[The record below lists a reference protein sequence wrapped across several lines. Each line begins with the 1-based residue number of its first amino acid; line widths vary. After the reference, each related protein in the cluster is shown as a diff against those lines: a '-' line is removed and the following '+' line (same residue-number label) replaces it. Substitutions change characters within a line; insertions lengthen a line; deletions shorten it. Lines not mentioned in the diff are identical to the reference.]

1 MVLTLNSLSK
11 NLNKMK
17 NIFTKFASVL
27 AILALVY
34 ACDTDYINDP
44 DNPEVAPSS
53 QLFNN
58 AQFDLAY
65 ELNDQWT
72 AGRGTLGFAQYWAQ
86 AFYTNENR
94 YALRTN
100 MVNDYWNWPYR
111 VLTDLKKVIDLN
123 ENPETKVLMSAYGD
137 NNNQVQ
143 SSRILMSFTF
153 SKLVDFFGDVPY
165 WSYGNKDNADFQG
178 LKLEEGVNAPAYTDA
193 KVIYEDILKEL
204 LDAANKINTSANV
217 SAADNI
223 YGGDPSKWVKFA
235 HSIRLRLAS
244 HLMKVDPAL
253 ANKVFNESESKAFM
267 GNDDSAS
274 LTFGGDDITGGPWHQ
289 AFTVGARRDFGPA
302 LPFVELLYNEKGPF
316 TSAGTKDPRIDSYFD
331 TRLGT
336 EKVVGLPYGFG
347 NATARAIKDE
357 GIPSADIRKPNF
369 TQPLL
374 EYAEVAFIRSEF
386 NNWDQDE
393 YEKGVKASMERW
405 GISQGD
411 IDTYVG
417 LLPAASEENV
427 LTQKYIALYMDGLE
441 GWTEYR
447 RSGYPKTLTQPGDT
461 YGDATFSPADGSTTI
476 ISRIAYPNNEQL
488 LNNKNWDAARKK
500 INGGDKQSSKIFWD
514 IVD

>member
-1 MVLTLNSLSK
+1 
-11 NLNKMK
+11 MK
-17 NIFTKFASVL
+17 KIFKKFTAL
-27 AILALVY
+27 LILLVLVY
-34 ACDTDYINDP
+34 ACDTDYISDP

-86 AFYTNENR
+86 TFYTNENQ

-111 VLTDLKKVIDLN
+111 ILTDLKKVIELN
-123 ENPETKVLMSAYGD
+123 ENSDTKVLMSAYGD
-137 NNNQVQ
+137 NNNQIQ
-143 SSRILMSFTF
+143 SARILMSFTF

-165 WSYGNKDNADFQG
+165 WSYGSKENADFQG
-178 LKLEEGVNAPAYTDA
+178 LKLQEGINAPAYTDA
-193 KVIYEDILKEL
+193 KIVYENILEEL
-204 LDAANKINTSANV
+204 LDAANKMNTSANV
-217 SAADNI
+217 SVSDNI
-223 YGGDPSKWVKFA
+223 YGGDASKWVKFA

-244 HLMKVDPAL
+244 HLLSVDPTL

-267 GNDDSAS
+267 SNDDSA
-274 LTFGGDDITGGPWHQ
+274 LFTFGGDDITGGPWHQ
-289 AFTVGARRDFGPA
+289 AFTVGSRRDFGPA

-316 TSAGTKDPRIDSYFD
+316 TSVGTNDPRINKYFS

-336 EKVVGLPYGFG
+336 AKVVGLPYGFG
-347 NATARAIKDE
+347 NAVARAVSDE
-357 GIPSADIRKPNF
+357 GIPSAEIIKPDF

-386 NNWDQDE
+386 KNWDQGE
-393 YEKGVKASMERW
+393 YEKGVEASMERW
-405 GISQGD
+405 GVSSGD
-411 IDTYVG
+411 ITTYVAA
-417 LLPAASEENV
+417 LPAASEENV

-461 YGDATFSPADGSTTI
+461 YGSATFTPSYI

-488 LNNKNWDAARKK
+488 LNKKNWEVAKNK
-500 INGGDKQSSKIFWD
+500 ISGGDEQSSKIFWD
-514 IVD
+514 VVD